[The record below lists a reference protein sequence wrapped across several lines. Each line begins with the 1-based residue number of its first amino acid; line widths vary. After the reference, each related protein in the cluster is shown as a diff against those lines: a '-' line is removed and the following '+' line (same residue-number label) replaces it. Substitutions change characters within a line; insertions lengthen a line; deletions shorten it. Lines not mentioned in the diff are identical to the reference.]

1 MSYIEAVPA
10 HHAHH
15 HVITEFDH
23 ELIKFLSEHYDNG
36 VIHAK
41 GYDQPPKTPDVAAYA
56 AAGGNLIDVGWGPIR
71 IVGKIQGMGITAEIG
86 VNVPILGYKKLAH
99 IAGDLVKGVE
109 TAFNLFGV
117 ASGSARVFLQ
127 GKDVM
132 CELKA
137 SILSKNYNN
146 TFKIFSLP

>member
-1 MSYIEAVPA
+1 
-10 HHAHH
+10 
-15 HVITEFDH
+15 
-23 ELIKFLSEHYDNG
+23 
-36 VIHAK
+36 
-41 GYDQPPKTPDVAAYA
+41 
-56 AAGGNLIDVGWGPIR
+56 
-71 IVGKIQGMGITAEIG
+71 MGITAEIG

-127 GKDVM
+127 GKNVM